1 MGRSVLRNSIAMM
14 GIRFALVTLFLLG
27 VSCTEAKQNSV
38 VIKLQDEPIEFD
50 FEEIIPAGVNK
61 VQPKFFA
68 EREERSAEKVQLQEQ
83 AIPFDLDFVI
93 RDKRDA
99 SNGETVQLQEEMI
112 PFDFDFVIRDKR
124 DASNGETVQLQPQS
138 IPFDYGFQ
146 IREKRDNSPIP
157 EHSIARR
164 ANYWENLSNGR
175 IGLFPGN

>member
-112 PFDFDFVIRDKR
+112 PFDFDFD
-124 DASNGETVQLQPQS
+124 
-138 IPFDYGFQ
+138 FQ
-146 IREKRDNSPIP
+146 IREKRDTSPVP
-157 EHSIARR
+157 EHSIAKR
-164 ANYWENLSNGR
+164 YWKIRPAG
-175 IGLFPGN
+175 F